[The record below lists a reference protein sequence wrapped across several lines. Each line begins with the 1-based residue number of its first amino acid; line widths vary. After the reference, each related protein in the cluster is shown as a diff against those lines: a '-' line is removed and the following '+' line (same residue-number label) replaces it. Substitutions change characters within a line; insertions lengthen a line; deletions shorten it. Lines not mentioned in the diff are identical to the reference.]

1 MNKEDLLLMVIAAA
15 QDKGLTPI
23 QLQKALFLVGQ
34 EMPAHWKDFPEDFYS
49 FEPYHYGPFDPEI
62 YDDAL
67 YLTEEG
73 LVHSLPS
80 KKGRW
85 NESVITIVGTKRAEE
100 LKDEVPQ
107 HLSTW
112 VGEVVEWTQSLS
124 FAALVRAIYARYPT
138 YQENSI
144 FRG

>member
-1 MNKEDLLLMVIAAA
+1 MNKEDLLLMVIAEA

-23 QLQKALFLVGQ
+23 QLQKTLFLVGQ
-34 EMPAHWKDFPEDFYS
+34 ELPDHWKDFPDEYYV

-62 YDDAL
+62 YDDAHVL
-67 YLTEEG
+67 VEQG

-85 NESVITIVGTKRAEE
+85 NESVATLAGTKRAEA
-100 LKDEVPQ
+100 LKCEIPDSIAAWIE
-107 HLSTW
+107 
-112 VGEVVEWTQSLS
+112 EVVEWTQSLS
-124 FAALVRAIYARYPT
+124 FAALVRAIYARYPA